1 MVWVLLYSITVNS
14 VGLNEDKEGG
24 ILCHFTV
31 TYSYTNDELVIVM
44 RLHR

>member
-24 ILCHFTV
+24 ILFHFTV
-31 TYSYTNDELVIVM
+31 IYSYTNDELVIVM
-44 RLHR
+44 R